1 MIHVFWRAHIA
12 VDDTVSLRA
21 ERLCLGRALF
31 TSAASGQR
39 SKDLELQ
46 A

>member
-1 MIHVFWRAHIA
+1 MFSEGLILLSMTLW
-12 VDDTVSLRA
+12 VSGLTT
-21 ERLCLGRALF
+21 ERLFLGRALF
-31 TSAASGQR
+31 TSAALGQR